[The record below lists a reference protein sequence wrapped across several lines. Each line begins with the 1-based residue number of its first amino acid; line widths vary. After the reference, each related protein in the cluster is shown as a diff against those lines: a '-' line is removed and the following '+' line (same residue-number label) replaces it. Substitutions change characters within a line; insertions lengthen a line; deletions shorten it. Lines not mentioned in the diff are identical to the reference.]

1 MKHKKKPEKKVYI
14 YGKHAVSEA
23 LRHAPK
29 SLRKIYLSPR
39 QEDPKLRVL
48 IAKSGIPVAPLDKD
62 KMQSIDGGSTHQGV
76 IGVVAMDQM
85 IISLKDF
92 LKELKVTND
101 TCLILMSE
109 LQDPHNVGAVIRS
122 SAAFGLAGVLMPEHK
137 QSPITGAVVKVSAG
151 MAFRIPLVKIGNI
164 NQSVRE
170 LKDAGFRIYGLEGEG
185 GEPLPAQNF
194 SEPTVFIIG
203 NEGEGIRQK
212 TKELCDKLVAIP
224 IHPRCESLNASNATA
239 VALYAWN
246 TKHPGA
252 IPTKK

>member
-109 LQDPHNVGAVIRS
+109 LQDPHSVGAVIRS

-137 QSPITGAVVKVSAG
+137 QSPITGAVAQVS
-151 MAFRIPLVKIGNI
+151 
-164 NQSVRE
+164 
-170 LKDAGFRIYGLEGEG
+170 
-185 GEPLPAQNF
+185 
-194 SEPTVFIIG
+194 
-203 NEGEGIRQK
+203 
-212 TKELCDKLVAIP
+212 
-224 IHPRCESLNASNATA
+224 
-239 VALYAWN
+239 
-246 TKHPGA
+246 
-252 IPTKK
+252 